1 MRSKWRRRLLIG
13 FAVISGCVL
22 GVLIYVDVRYFEPFW
37 PGIRS
42 IAVSVPD
49 QESYLPQPQRAT
61 LQKLISDKDQDLQ
74 STIDWRVARALLSTV
89 PHPRVGLKWQF
100 DWLLWDVEIRAR
112 FSREQRFGLY
122 CHLMQFSGGQGILY
136 GSQVLFD
143 EKPNQLTSEQLA
155 EIAVIQY
162 WGWRH
167 YELHPEKLA
176 PDAQDLLRS
185 KM

>member
-37 PGIRS
+37 PDIRS
-42 IAVSVPD
+42 IAASVPD

-100 DWLLWDVEIRAR
+100 DWLLWDVEIRTR

-122 CHLMQFSGGQGILY
+122 CHLMQFSGGQGLLY
-136 GSQVLFD
+136 GSQSLFH
-143 EKPNQLTSEQLA
+143 EEPNQLTDEQLA
-155 EIAVIQY
+155 EIILIQV
-162 WGWRH
+162 GGGGTMSAILKH
-167 YELHPEKLA
+167 
-176 PDAQDLLRS
+176 
-185 KM
+185 